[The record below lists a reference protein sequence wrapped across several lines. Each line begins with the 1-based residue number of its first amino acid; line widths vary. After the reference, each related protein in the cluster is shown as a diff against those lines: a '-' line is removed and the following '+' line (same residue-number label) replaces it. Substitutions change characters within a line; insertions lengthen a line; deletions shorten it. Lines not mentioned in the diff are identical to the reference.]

1 MIMQLMPNVSDGR
14 PPPVCKNLKKRF
26 WRLGRVFEAMK
37 KVFGD
42 LEKFSRRGKTFLE
55 AWKSFRSDEKR
66 FWELG
71 KVFGTLRNIFEI
83 IIFTT

>member
-1 MIMQLMPNVSDGR
+1 MSNVSDGR
-14 PPPVCKNLKKRF
+14 PPPVFRNDEKRF
-26 WRLGRVFEAMK
+26 WRLGRVFEAVK
-37 KVFGD
+37 NVFGD
-42 LEKFSRRGKTFLE
+42 LKKFSRRGKTFLE